1 MDDLEKYVAEDGE
14 YIIPVTWEVYSNIVI
29 TGVKNLKKE
38 AYEVAKLHIDELP
51 LTEDSDY
58 IDGSYQLEE
67 EEFLLDAQ
75 NYAKRGA
82 YFKILK
88 AED

>member
-29 TGVKNLKKE
+29 TGVKNLRE

-67 EEFLLDAQ
+67 EELLLDAQ
-75 NYAKRGA
+75 NYAKRGN
-82 YFKILK
+82 YFKNPK

>member
-29 TGVKNLKKE
+29 TGVKNLRE

-58 IDGSYQLEE
+58 IDGSYQLEG

-75 NYAKRGA
+75 NYAKRGN
-82 YFKILK
+82 YFKNPK